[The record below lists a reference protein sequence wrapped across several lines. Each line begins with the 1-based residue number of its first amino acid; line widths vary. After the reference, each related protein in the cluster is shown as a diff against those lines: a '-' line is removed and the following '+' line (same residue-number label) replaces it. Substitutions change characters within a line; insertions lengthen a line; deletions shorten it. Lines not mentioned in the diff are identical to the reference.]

1 MNKQELPSHLKQA
14 IESIDD
20 ILKAA
25 GLPLDLA
32 DYSPEQVHQLEEL
45 VNLMESKQAKT
56 YKEAGVLHRN
66 AQNFH
71 QLKEIALRHEVADE
85 RIPDILKVMKL
96 KVESLAE
103 PQFELFRQ
111 VCQAMQSGMEMT
123 LAAQMTLDKAKEAK
137 GKKTVQP
144 SEPSIPSVEQSPE
157 RAITVIDQDA
167 AVQVANNSSD
177 EILFEI
183 PEKVS
188 ENMDT
193 LAKASVTGIAEDYI
207 KGATVQILEQD
218 SGEAFRQ
225 GRQYGQRLI
234 EKARREVLQ
243 GPEAPNNGSARHRS
257 SQERART
264 RRLDSWLNCMSSLNL
279 NNYSEEYR

>member
-25 GLPLDLA
+25 GLPLDLV

-45 VNLMESKQAKT
+45 VNLVESKQAKT

-85 RIPDILKVMKL
+85 HIPDILKVMKL

-123 LAAQMTLDKAKEAK
+123 LAAQMTLDKAKGTK
-137 GKKTVQP
+137 NG
-144 SEPSIPSVEQSPE
+144 
-157 RAITVIDQDA
+157 
-167 AVQVANNSSD
+167 
-177 EILFEI
+177 
-183 PEKVS
+183 KVS
-188 ENMDT
+188 AQPKSETAIAKTNEET
-193 LAKASVTGIAEDYI
+193 LTELTAAAQPDAIA
-207 KGATVQILEQD
+207 ALEVIPDQ
-218 SGEAFRQ
+218 EALR
-225 GRQYGQRLI
+225 
-234 EKARREVLQ
+234 EKARQEAALDQSGFMTAATEEIFNISDELLEQGRNYGRQLYIEEFQAVNKDPEVIA
-243 GPEAPNNGSARHRS
+243 ENKRIIDAVAR
-257 SQERART
+257 
-264 RRLDSWLNCMSSLNL
+264 RRRPDR
-279 NNYSEEYR
+279 YR